1 MANLKELEKYFNQL
15 SPLKA
20 ETWANLKPL
29 FSKKKLLK
37 GEYFIEQGQLATKIG
52 FLESGVIRAFY
63 RNDEGVEYNKH
74 FFIPNALVGGYASM
88 ITGRPNVIIQQA
100 LIDCDLLVADF
111 SQLSALYN
119 SHPDLERVARRL
131 AEFFFVDKENRE
143 IEIILLEADKRYE
156 LFQKRYPSLEQ
167 LIPQYHIAS
176 YLGITPTQL
185 SRIRKKLSQR

>member
-1 MANLKELEKYFNQL
+1 MKELEKYFNQL